1 MRKYNVLSRNT
12 ASGRSGR
19 ERERER
25 ERERGRERALLGTF
39 HNGGS
44 RASPAHGLGINI
56 LTGLLDSLA
65 SIWPRLSPDSGE
77 WLAGWRERER
87 EREREPLGLFA
98 TARRH

>member
-25 ERERGRERALLGTF
+25 ERERALLGTF
-39 HNGGS
+39 HDGGS